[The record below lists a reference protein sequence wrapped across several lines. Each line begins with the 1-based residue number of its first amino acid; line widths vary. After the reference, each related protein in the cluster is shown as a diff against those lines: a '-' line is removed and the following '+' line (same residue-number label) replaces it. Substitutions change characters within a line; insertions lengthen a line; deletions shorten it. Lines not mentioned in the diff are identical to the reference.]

1 MGYKTKRNR
10 MNNYETLFVLKPT
23 LTEEEMNANIA
34 KVKTTLEQESAKILA
49 IDEMGM
55 RRLAYP
61 VAKYERGFYVII
73 YYNAE
78 GSIIS
83 EFERKLKF
91 NEDVIKFLT
100 VRYSNRKEVAQFEKL
115 IAKATKNMTSETKEE
130 ASPKV
135 EETQEA

>member
-1 MGYKTKRNR
+1 
-10 MNNYETLFVLKPT
+10 

>member
-1 MGYKTKRNR
+1 
-10 MNNYETLFVLKPT
+10 MNNYETLFVLRPT

-34 KVKTTLEQESAKILA
+34 KVKTTLEQEDAKILA

-73 YYNAE
+73 YFNAE

-135 EETQEA
+135 EETQKA

>member
-1 MGYKTKRNR
+1 
-10 MNNYETLFVLKPT
+10 MNQLRKNTCFVLKPT

-78 GSIIS
+78 G
-83 EFERKLKF
+83 
-91 NEDVIKFLT
+91 FL
-100 VRYSNRKEVAQFEKL
+100 NF
-115 IAKATKNMTSETKEE
+115 
-130 ASPKV
+130 
-135 EETQEA
+135 